1 MCGFVGFIDE
11 NDQTYDHRAAI
22 IAMADAIAHRGPDS
36 EGYFNDGRTA
46 LGFRRL
52 AIIDLAGANQPLYN
66 ENRSLVLVF
75 NGEIYNYRE
84 LRRQLIA
91 AGHAFSTQGDAEV
104 VLHGFEQWGEGVLD
118 RLRGMFAFALYDTAT
133 GELFCA
139 RDTFG
144 IKPLYYAV
152 EGGRILFGSEIK
164 GLLAHPHARR
174 SLNERRL
181 AHWLCMEYLPDEE
194 TLYAVE
200 GGRILFGSEIKGL
213 LAHPHARRSLNERRL
228 AHWLCMEYLPDEE
241 TLFEGVRKLPAGHW
255 LRWRNG
261 RAERGRWFVP
271 RFAPDAGRSLKESAE
286 AIEAA
291 LRESVA
297 AHAIADVDVGCFL
310 SAGVDSSLVAREA
323 ARIMEARAFTIG
335 WGEGRFSELE
345 AAATFARA
353 TGLPNEGRILGA
365 EQFFASVPAV
375 QYAMDEP
382 LPYAMD
388 EPLPNPSAV
397 PLYHLCAMAAES
409 VKVVLSGEGADE
421 LFGGYPYY
429 QECLAFAP
437 YMTVPAPARRA
448 LAAAARRLPEG
459 THGRRFLMRGA
470 HPLPERYIR
479 LEYNFPWAEALDLLA
494 PELGARCAAAP
505 TPWELA
511 APLFAEIEAD
521 EITAMQTYNFPW
533 AEALDLLAPELGAR
547 CAAAPTPWELAAP
560 LFAEIEADEITAM
573 QTADILT
580 WMQQDILLK
589 ADKMSMASSLE
600 LRVPFLDR
608 EVFALASTLPVSQ
621 RVGRR
626 ETKIALRAAAART
639 LPQATAAMPKQ
650 GFVTPLAQ
658 WLRKDPWREQV
669 HEVLNSERARR
680 FFRTDRLNA
689 LLDEHQRGPRS
700 HMKKIWSAY
709 CFLIWHEQYF
719 G

>member
-22 IAMADAIAHRGPDS
+22 VAMADAIAHRGPDS
-36 EGYFNDGRTA
+36 EGYFEDGRAA

-104 VLHGFEQWGEGVLD
+104 VLHGFEQWGEAVLD

-139 RDTFG
+139 RDAFG

-164 GLLAHPHARR
+164 GLLAHP
-174 SLNERRL
+174 N
-181 AHWLCMEYLPDEE
+181 
-194 TLYAVE
+194 
-200 GGRILFGSEIKGL
+200 
-213 LAHPHARRSLNERRL
+213 ARRSLNERRL

-241 TLFEGVRKLPAGHW
+241 TLFEGVRKLSAGHW

-271 RFAPDAGRSLKESAE
+271 RFAPDAGRSLEESAE

-323 ARIMEARAFTIG
+323 ARIMEARTFTIG

-353 TGLPNEGRILGA
+353 TGLPNEGRILDA

-375 QYAMDEP
+375 Q
-382 LPYAMD
+382 YAMD

-437 YMTVPAPARRA
+437 YMMVPAPARRA
-448 LAAAARRLPEG
+448 LAAAARHLPEG

-479 LEYNFPWAEALDLLA
+479 LE
-494 PELGARCAAAP
+494 
-505 TPWELA
+505 
-511 APLFAEIEAD
+511 
-521 EITAMQTYNFPW
+521 YNFPW

-608 EVFALASTLPVSQ
+608 EVFALASTLPASQ

-658 WLRKDPWREQV
+658 WLREEPWHSQV
-669 HEVLNSERARR
+669 REVLNSERARR

-719 G
+719 D

>member
-22 IAMADAIAHRGPDS
+22 VAMADAIAHRGPDS
-36 EGYFNDGRTA
+36 EGYFEDGRAA

-66 ENRSLVLVF
+66 ESRSLVLVF

-104 VLHGFEQWGEGVLD
+104 VLHGFERWGAGVLD

-139 RDTFG
+139 RDAFG
-144 IKPLYYAV
+144 IKPLYYAA
-152 EGGRILFGSEIK
+152 EG
-164 GLLAHPHARR
+164 
-174 SLNERRL
+174 
-181 AHWLCMEYLPDEE
+181 D
-194 TLYAVE
+194 
-200 GGRILFGSEIKGL
+200 RILFGSEIKGL

-271 RFAPDAGRSLKESAE
+271 RFAPDAGRSLEESAE

-323 ARIMEARAFTIG
+323 ARIMEARTFTIG

-375 QYAMDEP
+375 Q
-382 LPYAMD
+382 YAMD

-448 LAAAARRLPEG
+448 LAAAARHLPEG

-511 APLFAEIEAD
+511 APLFAEIK
-521 EITAMQTYNFPW
+521 
-533 AEALDLLAPELGAR
+533 
-547 CAAAPTPWELAAP
+547 
-560 LFAEIEADEITAM
+560 ADEITAM

-608 EVFALASTLPVSQ
+608 EVFALASTLPASQ

-658 WLRKDPWREQV
+658 WLRKDPWREQM
-669 HEVLNSERARR
+669 HEALNSERARR

-709 CFLIWHEQYF
+709 CFLNWHEQYF
-719 G
+719 D

>member
-11 NDQTYDHRAAI
+11 NDQTYDHRAVI
-22 IAMADAIAHRGPDS
+22 VAMADAIAHRGPDS
-36 EGYFNDGRTA
+36 EGYFEDGRAA

-104 VLHGFEQWGEGVLD
+104 VLHGFEQWGEAVLD

-139 RDTFG
+139 RDAFG

-164 GLLAHPHARR
+164 GLLAHP
-174 SLNERRL
+174 N
-181 AHWLCMEYLPDEE
+181 
-194 TLYAVE
+194 
-200 GGRILFGSEIKGL
+200 
-213 LAHPHARRSLNERRL
+213 ARRSLNERRL

-241 TLFEGVRKLPAGHW
+241 TLFEGVRKLSAGHW

-323 ARIMEARAFTIG
+323 ARIMEARTFTIG

-375 QYAMDEP
+375 Q
-382 LPYAMD
+382 YAMD

-511 APLFAEIEAD
+511 APLFAEIE
-521 EITAMQTYNFPW
+521 T
-533 AEALDLLAPELGAR
+533 
-547 CAAAPTPWELAAP
+547 
-560 LFAEIEADEITAM
+560 DEITAM

-608 EVFALASTLPVSQ
+608 EVFDLASTLPASQ

-658 WLRKDPWREQV
+658 WLREEPWHSQV
-669 HEVLNSERARR
+669 REVLNSERARR

-709 CFLIWHEQYF
+709 CFLNWHEQYF

>member
-22 IAMADAIAHRGPDS
+22 VAMADAIAHRGPDS
-36 EGYFNDGRTA
+36 EGYFEDGRAA

-104 VLHGFEQWGEGVLD
+104 VLHGFERWGAGVLD

-139 RDTFG
+139 RDAFG

-152 EGGRILFGSEIK
+152 EG
-164 GLLAHPHARR
+164 
-174 SLNERRL
+174 
-181 AHWLCMEYLPDEE
+181 D
-194 TLYAVE
+194 
-200 GGRILFGSEIKGL
+200 RILFGSEIKGL

-323 ARIMEARAFTIG
+323 ARIMEARTFTIG

-375 QYAMDEP
+375 Q
-382 LPYAMD
+382 YAMD

-437 YMTVPAPARRA
+437 YMTVPVPARRA

-511 APLFAEIEAD
+511 APLFAEIK
-521 EITAMQTYNFPW
+521 
-533 AEALDLLAPELGAR
+533 
-547 CAAAPTPWELAAP
+547 
-560 LFAEIEADEITAM
+560 ADEITAM

-608 EVFALASTLPVSQ
+608 EVFALASTLPASQ

-639 LPQATAAMPKQ
+639 LPQATATMPKQ

-658 WLRKDPWREQV
+658 WLQEEPWHSQV
-669 HEVLNSERARR
+669 REVLNSERARR

-709 CFLIWHEQYF
+709 CFLNWHEQYF
-719 G
+719 D

>member
-22 IAMADAIAHRGPDS
+22 VAMTDAIAHRGPDS
-36 EGYFNDGRTA
+36 EGYFEDGRAA

-104 VLHGFEQWGEGVLD
+104 VLHGFERWGAGVLD

-139 RDTFG
+139 RDAFG

-152 EGGRILFGSEIK
+152 EG
-164 GLLAHPHARR
+164 
-174 SLNERRL
+174 
-181 AHWLCMEYLPDEE
+181 D
-194 TLYAVE
+194 
-200 GGRILFGSEIKGL
+200 RILFGSEIKGL

-271 RFAPDAGRSLKESAE
+271 RFAPDAGRSLEESAE

-375 QYAMDEP
+375 QYAME
-382 LPYAMD
+382 
-388 EPLPNPSAV
+388 
-397 PLYHLCAMAAES
+397 AES

-479 LEYNFPWAEALDLLA
+479 LE
-494 PELGARCAAAP
+494 
-505 TPWELA
+505 
-511 APLFAEIEAD
+511 
-521 EITAMQTYNFPW
+521 YNFPW

>member
-22 IAMADAIAHRGPDS
+22 VAMADAIAHRGPDS
-36 EGYFNDGRTA
+36 EGYFEDGRAA

-104 VLHGFEQWGEGVLD
+104 VLHGFERWGAGVLD

-139 RDTFG
+139 RDAFG
-144 IKPLYYAV
+144 IKPLYYAA
-152 EGGRILFGSEIK
+152 EGDRILFGSEIK
-164 GLLAHPHARR
+164 GLLAHP
-174 SLNERRL
+174 
-181 AHWLCMEYLPDEE
+181 Y
-194 TLYAVE
+194 
-200 GGRILFGSEIKGL
+200 
-213 LAHPHARRSLNERRL
+213 ARRSLNERRL

-271 RFAPDAGRSLKESAE
+271 RFAPDAGRSLEESAE

-323 ARIMEARAFTIG
+323 ARIMEARTFTIG

-353 TGLPNEGRILGA
+353 TGLPNEGRILDA

-375 QYAMDEP
+375 Q
-382 LPYAMD
+382 YAMD

-437 YMTVPAPARRA
+437 YMMAPAPARRA
-448 LAAAARRLPEG
+448 LAAAARHLPEG

-479 LEYNFPWAEALDLLA
+479 LE
-494 PELGARCAAAP
+494 
-505 TPWELA
+505 
-511 APLFAEIEAD
+511 
-521 EITAMQTYNFPW
+521 YNFPW

-608 EVFALASTLPVSQ
+608 EVFALASTLPASQ

-658 WLRKDPWREQV
+658 WLQEEPWHSQV
-669 HEVLNSERARR
+669 REVLNSERARR

-709 CFLIWHEQYF
+709 CFLNWHEQYF
-719 G
+719 D

>member
-194 TLYAVE
+194 TL
-200 GGRILFGSEIKGL
+200 
-213 LAHPHARRSLNERRL
+213 
-228 AHWLCMEYLPDEE
+228 
-241 TLFEGVRKLPAGHW
+241 FEGVRKLPAGHW

-271 RFAPDAGRSLKESAE
+271 RFAPDAGRSLEESAE

-375 QYAMDEP
+375 Q
-382 LPYAMD
+382 YAMD

-494 PELGARCAAAP
+494 PELS
-505 TPWELA
+505 
-511 APLFAEIEAD
+511 
-521 EITAMQTYNFPW
+521 
-533 AEALDLLAPELGAR
+533 AR

>member
-22 IAMADAIAHRGPDS
+22 AAMADAIAHRGPDS
-36 EGYFNDGRTA
+36 EGYFEDGRAA

-66 ENRSLVLVF
+66 ENRSLALVF

-104 VLHGFEQWGEGVLD
+104 VLHGFERWGAGVLD

-139 RDTFG
+139 RDAFG
-144 IKPLYYAV
+144 IKPLYYAA
-152 EGGRILFGSEIK
+152 EG
-164 GLLAHPHARR
+164 
-174 SLNERRL
+174 
-181 AHWLCMEYLPDEE
+181 D
-194 TLYAVE
+194 
-200 GGRILFGSEIKGL
+200 RILFGSEIKGL

-261 RAERGRWFVP
+261 RAERDRWFVP

-323 ARIMEARAFTIG
+323 ARIMEARTFTIG

-353 TGLPNEGRILGA
+353 TGLPNEGRILDA

-375 QYAMDEP
+375 Q
-382 LPYAMD
+382 YAMD

-397 PLYHLCAMAAES
+397 PLYHLCAMAAGS

-437 YMTVPAPARRA
+437 YMMVPAPARRA
-448 LAAAARRLPEG
+448 LAAAARHLPEG

-479 LEYNFPWAEALDLLA
+479 LE
-494 PELGARCAAAP
+494 
-505 TPWELA
+505 
-511 APLFAEIEAD
+511 
-521 EITAMQTYNFPW
+521 YNFPW

-608 EVFALASTLPVSQ
+608 EVFALASTLPAAQ

-658 WLRKDPWREQV
+658 WLQEEPWHSQV
-669 HEVLNSERARR
+669 REVLNSERARR

-709 CFLIWHEQYF
+709 CFLNWHEQYF
-719 G
+719 D

>member
-22 IAMADAIAHRGPDS
+22 VAMADAIAHRGPDS
-36 EGYFNDGRTA
+36 EGYFEDGRAA

-104 VLHGFEQWGEGVLD
+104 VLHGFEQWGEAVLD

-139 RDTFG
+139 RDAFG

-152 EGGRILFGSEIK
+152 EG
-164 GLLAHPHARR
+164 
-174 SLNERRL
+174 
-181 AHWLCMEYLPDEE
+181 D
-194 TLYAVE
+194 
-200 GGRILFGSEIKGL
+200 RILFGSEIKGL

-310 SAGVDSSLVAREA
+310 SAGVDSSLVAQEA
-323 ARIMEARAFTIG
+323 ARIMEARTFTIG

-365 EQFFASVPAV
+365 EQFFALVPAV
-375 QYAMDEP
+375 Q
-382 LPYAMD
+382 YAMD

-448 LAAAARRLPEG
+448 LAAAARHLPEG

-479 LEYNFPWAEALDLLA
+479 LE
-494 PELGARCAAAP
+494 
-505 TPWELA
+505 
-511 APLFAEIEAD
+511 
-521 EITAMQTYNFPW
+521 YNFPW

-608 EVFALASTLPVSQ
+608 EVFALASTLPASQ

-658 WLRKDPWREQV
+658 WLQEEPWHSQV
-669 HEVLNSERARR
+669 REVLNGERARR

>member
-22 IAMADAIAHRGPDS
+22 VTMADAIAHRGPDS
-36 EGYFNDGRTA
+36 EGYFEDGRAA

-75 NGEIYNYRE
+75 NGEIYNYWE

-104 VLHGFEQWGEGVLD
+104 VLHGFEQWGEAVLD

-139 RDTFG
+139 RDAFG

-164 GLLAHPHARR
+164 GLLAHP
-174 SLNERRL
+174 N
-181 AHWLCMEYLPDEE
+181 
-194 TLYAVE
+194 
-200 GGRILFGSEIKGL
+200 
-213 LAHPHARRSLNERRL
+213 ARRSLNERRL

-241 TLFEGVRKLPAGHW
+241 TLFEGVRKLSAGHW

-323 ARIMEARAFTIG
+323 ARIMEARTFTIG

-353 TGLPNEGRILGA
+353 TGLPNEGRILDA

-375 QYAMDEP
+375 Q
-382 LPYAMD
+382 YAMD

-437 YMTVPAPARRA
+437 YMMVPAPARRA
-448 LAAAARRLPEG
+448 LAAAARHLPEG

-521 EITAMQTYNFPW
+521 ET
-533 AEALDLLAPELGAR
+533 
-547 CAAAPTPWELAAP
+547 
-560 LFAEIEADEITAM
+560 TAM

-608 EVFALASTLPVSQ
+608 EVFALASTLPASQ

-658 WLRKDPWREQV
+658 WLQEEPWHSQV
-669 HEVLNSERARR
+669 REVLNSERARR

-709 CFLIWHEQYF
+709 CFLNWHEQYF

>member
-22 IAMADAIAHRGPDS
+22 VAMADAIAHRGPDS
-36 EGYFNDGRTA
+36 EGYFEDGRAA

-52 AIIDLAGANQPLYN
+52 AIIDLAGANQPLCN

-104 VLHGFEQWGEGVLD
+104 VLHGFERWGAGVLD

-139 RDTFG
+139 RDAFG
-144 IKPLYYAV
+144 IKPLYYAA
-152 EGGRILFGSEIK
+152 EG
-164 GLLAHPHARR
+164 
-174 SLNERRL
+174 
-181 AHWLCMEYLPDEE
+181 D
-194 TLYAVE
+194 
-200 GGRILFGSEIKGL
+200 RILFGSEIKGL

-310 SAGVDSSLVAREA
+310 SAGVDSSLVAQEA
-323 ARIMEARAFTIG
+323 ARIMEARTFTIG

-365 EQFFASVPAV
+365 EQFFSSVAAV
-375 QYAMDEP
+375 Q
-382 LPYAMD
+382 YAMD

-521 EITAMQTYNFPW
+521 EITAMQT
-533 AEALDLLAPELGAR
+533 
-547 CAAAPTPWELAAP
+547 
-560 LFAEIEADEITAM
+560 
-573 QTADILT
+573 ADILT

-608 EVFALASTLPVSQ
+608 EVFALASTLPIAQ
-621 RVGRR
+621 RVGRH

-650 GFVTPLAQ
+650 GFITPLAR
-658 WLRKDPWREQV
+658 WLREEPWRSQV
-669 HEVLNSERARR
+669 REILNGERARR

-689 LLDEHQRGPRS
+689 LLDEHQHGTRS

-709 CFLIWHEQYF
+709 CFLNWHEQYF
-719 G
+719 D

>member
-22 IAMADAIAHRGPDS
+22 VAMADAIAHRGPDS
-36 EGYFNDGRTA
+36 EGYFEDGRAA

-104 VLHGFEQWGEGVLD
+104 VLHGFERWGAGVLD

-139 RDTFG
+139 RDAFG
-144 IKPLYYAV
+144 IKPLYYAA
-152 EGGRILFGSEIK
+152 EG
-164 GLLAHPHARR
+164 
-174 SLNERRL
+174 
-181 AHWLCMEYLPDEE
+181 D
-194 TLYAVE
+194 
-200 GGRILFGSEIKGL
+200 RILFGSEIKGL

-323 ARIMEARAFTIG
+323 ARIMEARTFTIG

-353 TGLPNEGRILGA
+353 TGLPNEGRILDA

-375 QYAMDEP
+375 Q
-382 LPYAMD
+382 YAMD

-437 YMTVPAPARRA
+437 YMMVPAPARRA
-448 LAAAARRLPEG
+448 LAAAARHLPEG

-479 LEYNFPWAEALDLLA
+479 LE
-494 PELGARCAAAP
+494 
-505 TPWELA
+505 
-511 APLFAEIEAD
+511 
-521 EITAMQTYNFPW
+521 YNFPW

-608 EVFALASTLPVSQ
+608 EVFALASTLPASQ

-658 WLRKDPWREQV
+658 WLQEEPWHSQV
-669 HEVLNSERARR
+669 REVLNSERARR

-689 LLDEHQRGPRS
+689 LLNEHQRGPRS

>member
-139 RDTFG
+139 RDAFG
-144 IKPLYYAV
+144 IKPLYYAA
-152 EGGRILFGSEIK
+152 EG
-164 GLLAHPHARR
+164 
-174 SLNERRL
+174 
-181 AHWLCMEYLPDEE
+181 D
-194 TLYAVE
+194 
-200 GGRILFGSEIKGL
+200 RILFGSEIKGL

-271 RFAPDAGRSLKESAE
+271 RFAPDAGRSLEESAE

-375 QYAMDEP
+375 Q
-382 LPYAMD
+382 YAMD

-494 PELGARCAAAP
+494 PELGARCA
-505 TPWELA
+505 
-511 APLFAEIEAD
+511 
-521 EITAMQTYNFPW
+521 
-533 AEALDLLAPELGAR
+533 
-547 CAAAPTPWELAAP
+547 
-560 LFAEIEADEITAM
+560 AEIEADEITAM

>member
-22 IAMADAIAHRGPDS
+22 AAMADAIAHRGPDS
-36 EGYFNDGRTA
+36 EGYFEDGRAA

-52 AIIDLAGANQPLYN
+52 AIIDLAGANQPLCN

-104 VLHGFEQWGEGVLD
+104 VLHGFEQWGAGVLD

-139 RDTFG
+139 RDAFG
-144 IKPLYYAV
+144 IKPLYYAA
-152 EGGRILFGSEIK
+152 EG
-164 GLLAHPHARR
+164 
-174 SLNERRL
+174 
-181 AHWLCMEYLPDEE
+181 D
-194 TLYAVE
+194 
-200 GGRILFGSEIKGL
+200 RILFGSEIKGL

-241 TLFEGVRKLPAGHW
+241 TLFEGIRKLPAGHW

-291 LRESVA
+291 LRESVT

-310 SAGVDSSLVAREA
+310 SAGVDSSLVARET
-323 ARIMEARAFTIG
+323 ARIMEARTFTIG

-375 QYAMDEP
+375 Q
-382 LPYAMD
+382 YAMD

-437 YMTVPAPARRA
+437 YMMVPAPARRA

-479 LEYNFPWAEALDLLA
+479 LE
-494 PELGARCAAAP
+494 
-505 TPWELA
+505 
-511 APLFAEIEAD
+511 
-521 EITAMQTYNFPW
+521 YNFPW

-608 EVFALASTLPVSQ
+608 EVFALASTLPASQ

-658 WLRKDPWREQV
+658 WLQEEPWHSQV
-669 HEVLNSERARR
+669 REVLNSERARR

-709 CFLIWHEQYF
+709 CFLNWHEQYF
-719 G
+719 D

>member
-194 TLYAVE
+194 TL
-200 GGRILFGSEIKGL
+200 
-213 LAHPHARRSLNERRL
+213 
-228 AHWLCMEYLPDEE
+228 
-241 TLFEGVRKLPAGHW
+241 FEGVRKLPAGHW

-271 RFAPDAGRSLKESAE
+271 RFAPDAGRSLEESAE

-375 QYAMDEP
+375 Q
-382 LPYAMD
+382 YAMD

-521 EITAMQTYNFPW
+521 EITAMQT
-533 AEALDLLAPELGAR
+533 
-547 CAAAPTPWELAAP
+547 
-560 LFAEIEADEITAM
+560 
-573 QTADILT
+573 ADILT

-608 EVFALASTLPVSQ
+608 EAFALASTLPVSQ

>member
-22 IAMADAIAHRGPDS
+22 VAMADAIAHRGPDS
-36 EGYFNDGRTA
+36 EGYFEDGRAA

-104 VLHGFEQWGEGVLD
+104 VLHGFERWGAGVLD

-139 RDTFG
+139 RDAFG

-152 EGGRILFGSEIK
+152 EGDRILFGSEIK

-174 SLNERRL
+174 N
-181 AHWLCMEYLPDEE
+181 
-194 TLYAVE
+194 
-200 GGRILFGSEIKGL
+200 
-213 LAHPHARRSLNERRL
+213 LNERRL

-323 ARIMEARAFTIG
+323 ARIMEARTFTIG

-353 TGLPNEGRILGA
+353 TGLPNEGRILDA

-375 QYAMDEP
+375 Q
-382 LPYAMD
+382 YAMD

-521 EITAMQTYNFPW
+521 EITAMQT
-533 AEALDLLAPELGAR
+533 
-547 CAAAPTPWELAAP
+547 
-560 LFAEIEADEITAM
+560 
-573 QTADILT
+573 ADILT

-589 ADKMSMASSLE
+589 ADKMSMAASLE

-658 WLRKDPWREQV
+658 WLQEEPWHSQV
-669 HEVLNSERARR
+669 REVLNSERARR

-709 CFLIWHEQYF
+709 CFLNWHEQYF

>member
-22 IAMADAIAHRGPDS
+22 VAMADAIAHRGPDS
-36 EGYFNDGRTA
+36 EGYFEDGRAA

-84 LRRQLIA
+84 LRRQLAA
-91 AGHAFSTQGDAEV
+91 AGHVFSTQGDAEV
-104 VLHGFEQWGEGVLD
+104 VLHGFEQWGEAVLD

-139 RDTFG
+139 RDAFG

-164 GLLAHPHARR
+164 GLLAHP
-174 SLNERRL
+174 N
-181 AHWLCMEYLPDEE
+181 
-194 TLYAVE
+194 
-200 GGRILFGSEIKGL
+200 
-213 LAHPHARRSLNERRL
+213 ARRSLNERRL

-271 RFAPDAGRSLKESAE
+271 RFAPDAGRSLEESAV

-310 SAGVDSSLVAREA
+310 SAGVDSSLVAQEA
-323 ARIMEARAFTIG
+323 ARIMEARTFTIG

-345 AAATFARA
+345 AAATFVRA
-353 TGLPNEGRILGA
+353 TGLPNEGRILDA

-375 QYAMDEP
+375 Q
-382 LPYAMD
+382 YAMD

-437 YMTVPAPARRA
+437 YMMVPAPARRA
-448 LAAAARRLPEG
+448 LAAAARHLPEG

-521 EITAMQTYNFPW
+521 EITT
-533 AEALDLLAPELGAR
+533 
-547 CAAAPTPWELAAP
+547 
-560 LFAEIEADEITAM
+560 M

-621 RVGRR
+621 RVSRR

-658 WLRKDPWREQV
+658 WLQEEPWHSQV
-669 HEVLNSERARR
+669 REVLNSERARR

-709 CFLIWHEQYF
+709 CFLNWHEQYF
-719 G
+719 D

>member
-22 IAMADAIAHRGPDS
+22 VAMADAIAHRGPDS
-36 EGYFNDGRTA
+36 EGYFEDGRAA

-52 AIIDLAGANQPLYN
+52 AIIDIAGANQPLYN

-104 VLHGFEQWGEGVLD
+104 VLHGFEQWGEAVLD

-139 RDTFG
+139 RDAFG

-164 GLLAHPHARR
+164 GLLAHP
-174 SLNERRL
+174 N
-181 AHWLCMEYLPDEE
+181 
-194 TLYAVE
+194 
-200 GGRILFGSEIKGL
+200 
-213 LAHPHARRSLNERRL
+213 ARRSLNERRL

-271 RFAPDAGRSLKESAE
+271 RFAPDAGRSLVESAE

-323 ARIMEARAFTIG
+323 ARIMEARTFTIG

-375 QYAMDEP
+375 Q
-382 LPYAMD
+382 YAMD

-437 YMTVPAPARRA
+437 YMMVPAPARRA
-448 LAAAARRLPEG
+448 LAAAARHLPEG

-479 LEYNFPWAEALDLLA
+479 LE
-494 PELGARCAAAP
+494 
-505 TPWELA
+505 
-511 APLFAEIEAD
+511 
-521 EITAMQTYNFPW
+521 YNFPW

-608 EVFALASTLPVSQ
+608 EVFALASTLPASQ

-626 ETKIALRAAAART
+626 ETKIALRTAAART

-658 WLRKDPWREQV
+658 WLQEEPWHSQV
-669 HEVLNSERARR
+669 REVLNSERARR

-709 CFLIWHEQYF
+709 CFLNWHEQYF

>member
-22 IAMADAIAHRGPDS
+22 VAMADAIAHRGPDS
-36 EGYFNDGRTA
+36 EGYFEDGRAA

-104 VLHGFEQWGEGVLD
+104 VLHGFERWGAGVLD

-139 RDTFG
+139 RDAFG

-164 GLLAHPHARR
+164 GLLAHP
-174 SLNERRL
+174 N
-181 AHWLCMEYLPDEE
+181 
-194 TLYAVE
+194 
-200 GGRILFGSEIKGL
+200 
-213 LAHPHARRSLNERRL
+213 ARRSLNERRL

-241 TLFEGVRKLPAGHW
+241 TLFEGVRKLSAGHW

-261 RAERGRWFVP
+261 HATCGRWFAP
-271 RFAPDAGRSLKESAE
+271 RFVPDAGRSLEETTE

-310 SAGVDSSLVAREA
+310 SAGVDSSLVAQEA
-323 ARIMEARAFTIG
+323 ARIMEARTFTIG

-375 QYAMDEP
+375 Q
-382 LPYAMD
+382 YAMD

-437 YMTVPAPARRA
+437 YMMVPAPARRA
-448 LAAAARRLPEG
+448 LAAAARHLPEG

-511 APLFAEIEAD
+511 APLFAEIK
-521 EITAMQTYNFPW
+521 
-533 AEALDLLAPELGAR
+533 
-547 CAAAPTPWELAAP
+547 
-560 LFAEIEADEITAM
+560 ADEITAM

-608 EVFALASTLPVSQ
+608 EVFALASTLPASQ

-639 LPQATAAMPKQ
+639 LPQATATMPKQ

-658 WLRKDPWREQV
+658 WLQEEPWHSQV
-669 HEVLNSERARR
+669 REVLNSERARR

>member
-36 EGYFNDGRTA
+36 EGYLNDGRTA

-194 TLYAVE
+194 TL
-200 GGRILFGSEIKGL
+200 
-213 LAHPHARRSLNERRL
+213 
-228 AHWLCMEYLPDEE
+228 
-241 TLFEGVRKLPAGHW
+241 FEGVRKLPAGHW

-271 RFAPDAGRSLKESAE
+271 RFAPDAGRSLEESAE

-382 LPYAMD
+382 LP
-388 EPLPNPSAV
+388 NPSAV

-479 LEYNFPWAEALDLLA
+479 LE
-494 PELGARCAAAP
+494 
-505 TPWELA
+505 
-511 APLFAEIEAD
+511 
-521 EITAMQTYNFPW
+521 YNFPW

>member
-11 NDQTYDHRAAI
+11 NDQTYDHRAVI
-22 IAMADAIAHRGPDS
+22 VAMADAIAHRGPDS
-36 EGYFNDGRTA
+36 EGHFEDGRAA

-52 AIIDLAGANQPLYN
+52 AIIDLVGANQPLYN

-104 VLHGFEQWGEGVLD
+104 VLHGFEQWGEAVLD

-139 RDTFG
+139 RDAFG

-164 GLLAHPHARR
+164 GLLAHP
-174 SLNERRL
+174 N
-181 AHWLCMEYLPDEE
+181 
-194 TLYAVE
+194 
-200 GGRILFGSEIKGL
+200 
-213 LAHPHARRSLNERRL
+213 ARRSLNERRL

-271 RFAPDAGRSLKESAE
+271 RFAPDAGRSLEESAE

-323 ARIMEARAFTIG
+323 ARIMEARTFTIG

-353 TGLPNEGRILGA
+353 TGLPNEGRILDA

-375 QYAMDEP
+375 Q
-382 LPYAMD
+382 YAMD

-437 YMTVPAPARRA
+437 YMMVPAPARRA
-448 LAAAARRLPEG
+448 LAAAARHLPEG

-479 LEYNFPWAEALDLLA
+479 LE
-494 PELGARCAAAP
+494 
-505 TPWELA
+505 
-511 APLFAEIEAD
+511 
-521 EITAMQTYNFPW
+521 YNFPW

-608 EVFALASTLPVSQ
+608 EVFALASTLPASQ

-658 WLRKDPWREQV
+658 WLREEPWHSQV
-669 HEVLNSERARR
+669 REVLNSERARR

-709 CFLIWHEQYF
+709 CFLNWHEQYF
-719 G
+719 D

>member
-22 IAMADAIAHRGPDS
+22 VAMADAIAHRGPDS
-36 EGYFNDGRTA
+36 EGYFEDGRA
-46 LGFRRL
+46 SLGFRRL

-104 VLHGFEQWGEGVLD
+104 VLHGFEQWGEAVLD

-139 RDTFG
+139 RDAFG
-144 IKPLYYAV
+144 IKPFYYAV

-164 GLLAHPHARR
+164 GLLAHP
-174 SLNERRL
+174 N
-181 AHWLCMEYLPDEE
+181 
-194 TLYAVE
+194 
-200 GGRILFGSEIKGL
+200 
-213 LAHPHARRSLNERRL
+213 ARRSLNERRL

-241 TLFEGVRKLPAGHW
+241 TLFEGVRKLSAGHW

-271 RFAPDAGRSLKESAE
+271 RFAPDAERSLKESAE

-323 ARIMEARAFTIG
+323 ARIMEARTFTIG

-353 TGLPNEGRILGA
+353 TGLPNEGRILDA

-375 QYAMDEP
+375 Q
-382 LPYAMD
+382 YAMD

-437 YMTVPAPARRA
+437 YMMVPAPARRA
-448 LAAAARRLPEG
+448 LAAAARHLPEG

-494 PELGARCAAAP
+494 PEVGARCAAAP
-505 TPWELA
+505 APWELT
-511 APLFAEIEAD
+511 APLFAEIE
-521 EITAMQTYNFPW
+521 T
-533 AEALDLLAPELGAR
+533 
-547 CAAAPTPWELAAP
+547 
-560 LFAEIEADEITAM
+560 DEITAM

-608 EVFALASTLPVSQ
+608 EVFALASTLPASQ

-626 ETKIALRAAAART
+626 ETKIAPRAAAART

-658 WLRKDPWREQV
+658 WLQEEPWHSQV
-669 HEVLNSERARR
+669 REVLNSERARR

-719 G
+719 D

>member
-22 IAMADAIAHRGPDS
+22 VAMTDAIAHRGPDS
-36 EGYFNDGRTA
+36 EGYFETAAPQPGFGAWPSSISLGRTSPFTA
-46 LGFRRL
+46 
-52 AIIDLAGANQPLYN
+52 
-66 ENRSLVLVF
+66 NRSLVLVF

-84 LRRQLIA
+84 LRRRLIA
-91 AGHAFSTQGDAEV
+91 AARLLYPAMRKWCSTGSSGGAQGCSTACAAS
-104 VLHGFEQWGEGVLD
+104 
-118 RLRGMFAFALYDTAT
+118 FAFALYDTAT

-139 RDTFG
+139 RDAFG

-174 SLNERRL
+174 SLNER
-181 AHWLCMEYLPDEE
+181 W
-194 TLYAVE
+194 
-200 GGRILFGSEIKGL
+200 
-213 LAHPHARRSLNERRL
+213 L

-261 RAERGRWFVP
+261 RAECGRWFVP
-271 RFAPDAGRSLKESAE
+271 RFAPDAGRSLEESAE

-310 SAGVDSSLVAREA
+310 SAGMDSSLVAREA
-323 ARIMEARAFTIG
+323 ARIMEARTFTIG

-353 TGLPNEGRILGA
+353 TGLPNEGRILDA

-375 QYAMDEP
+375 Q
-382 LPYAMD
+382 YAMD

-437 YMTVPAPARRA
+437 YMMVPAPARRA
-448 LAAAARRLPEG
+448 LAAAARHLPEG

-521 EITAMQTYNFPW
+521 EITAMQT
-533 AEALDLLAPELGAR
+533 
-547 CAAAPTPWELAAP
+547 
-560 LFAEIEADEITAM
+560 
-573 QTADILT
+573 ADILT

-589 ADKMSMASSLE
+589 ADKMSMTSSLE

-608 EVFALASTLPVSQ
+608 EVFALASTLPASQ

-658 WLRKDPWREQV
+658 WLQEEPWHSQV
-669 HEVLNSERARR
+669 REVLNGERARR
-680 FFRTDRLNA
+680 FPHRPFERPARRAPVRPSL
-689 LLDEHQRGPRS
+689 P
-700 HMKKIWSAY
+700 
-709 CFLIWHEQYF
+709 
-719 G
+719 

>member
-1 MCGFVGFIDE
+1 MCGFVGLLDD

-22 IAMADAIAHRGPDS
+22 VAMADAIAHRGPDS
-36 EGYFNDGRTA
+36 EGYFEDGRAA

-75 NGEIYNYRE
+75 NGEIYNYWE

-104 VLHGFEQWGEGVLD
+104 VLHGFERWGAGVLD

-139 RDTFG
+139 RDAFG
-144 IKPLYYAV
+144 IKPLYYAA
-152 EGGRILFGSEIK
+152 EG
-164 GLLAHPHARR
+164 
-174 SLNERRL
+174 
-181 AHWLCMEYLPDEE
+181 D
-194 TLYAVE
+194 
-200 GGRILFGSEIKGL
+200 RILFGSEIKGL

-255 LRWRNG
+255 LRWRDG
-261 RAERGRWFVP
+261 HATCGRWFAP
-271 RFAPDAGRSLKESAE
+271 RFAPDAGRSLEESAE

-323 ARIMEARAFTIG
+323 ARIMEARTFTIG

-353 TGLPNEGRILGA
+353 TGLPNEGRILDA

-375 QYAMDEP
+375 Q
-382 LPYAMD
+382 YAMD

-437 YMTVPAPARRA
+437 YMMVPAPARRA
-448 LAAAARRLPEG
+448 LAAAARHLPEG

-521 EITAMQTYNFPW
+521 ET
-533 AEALDLLAPELGAR
+533 
-547 CAAAPTPWELAAP
+547 
-560 LFAEIEADEITAM
+560 TAM

-608 EVFALASTLPVSQ
+608 EVFALASTLPASQ

-658 WLRKDPWREQV
+658 WLREEPWHSQV
-669 HEVLNSERARR
+669 REVLNSERARR

-719 G
+719 D

>member
-11 NDQTYDHRAAI
+11 NDQTYGHRAVI
-22 IAMADAIAHRGPDS
+22 VAMADAIAHRGPDS
-36 EGYFNDGRTA
+36 EGYFEDGRAA

-52 AIIDLAGANQPLYN
+52 AIIDLAGANQPLCN

-104 VLHGFEQWGEGVLD
+104 VLHGFEQWGEAVLD

-139 RDTFG
+139 RDAFG
-144 IKPLYYAV
+144 IKPLYYAA
-152 EGGRILFGSEIK
+152 EG
-164 GLLAHPHARR
+164 
-174 SLNERRL
+174 
-181 AHWLCMEYLPDEE
+181 D
-194 TLYAVE
+194 
-200 GGRILFGSEIKGL
+200 RILFGSEIKGL

-241 TLFEGVRKLPAGHW
+241 TLFEGVRKLSAGHW

-261 RAERGRWFVP
+261 RAERGHWFVP

-310 SAGVDSSLVAREA
+310 SAGVDSSLVAQEA
-323 ARIMEARAFTIG
+323 ARIMEARTFTIG

-375 QYAMDEP
+375 Q
-382 LPYAMD
+382 YAMD

-437 YMTVPAPARRA
+437 YMMVPAPARRA
-448 LAAAARRLPEG
+448 LAAAARHLPEG

-521 EITAMQTYNFPW
+521 EITAMQT
-533 AEALDLLAPELGAR
+533 
-547 CAAAPTPWELAAP
+547 
-560 LFAEIEADEITAM
+560 
-573 QTADILT
+573 ADILT

-589 ADKMSMASSLE
+589 ADKMSMAASLE

-658 WLRKDPWREQV
+658 WLQEEPWHSQV
-669 HEVLNSERARR
+669 REVLNSERARR

-709 CFLIWHEQYF
+709 CFLNWHEQYF
-719 G
+719 D

>member
-22 IAMADAIAHRGPDS
+22 VAMTDAIAHRGPDS
-36 EGYFNDGRTA
+36 EGYFEDGRAA

-104 VLHGFEQWGEGVLD
+104 VLHGFERWGAGVLD

-139 RDTFG
+139 RDAFG

-174 SLNERRL
+174 SLNER
-181 AHWLCMEYLPDEE
+181 W
-194 TLYAVE
+194 
-200 GGRILFGSEIKGL
+200 
-213 LAHPHARRSLNERRL
+213 L

-261 RAERGRWFVP
+261 RAECGRWFVP
-271 RFAPDAGRSLKESAE
+271 RFAPDAGRSLEESAE

-310 SAGVDSSLVAREA
+310 SAGMDSSLVAREA
-323 ARIMEARAFTIG
+323 ARIMEARTFTIG

-353 TGLPNEGRILGA
+353 TGLPNEGRILDA

-375 QYAMDEP
+375 Q
-382 LPYAMD
+382 YAMD

-437 YMTVPAPARRA
+437 YMMVPAPARRA
-448 LAAAARRLPEG
+448 LAAAARHLPEG

-521 EITAMQTYNFPW
+521 EITAMQT
-533 AEALDLLAPELGAR
+533 
-547 CAAAPTPWELAAP
+547 
-560 LFAEIEADEITAM
+560 
-573 QTADILT
+573 ADILT

-589 ADKMSMASSLE
+589 ADKMSMTSSLE

-608 EVFALASTLPVSQ
+608 EVFALASTLPASQ

-658 WLRKDPWREQV
+658 WLQEEPWHSQV
-669 HEVLNSERARR
+669 REVLNGERARR

>member
-22 IAMADAIAHRGPDS
+22 IAMADAITHRGPDS

-194 TLYAVE
+194 TL
-200 GGRILFGSEIKGL
+200 
-213 LAHPHARRSLNERRL
+213 
-228 AHWLCMEYLPDEE
+228 
-241 TLFEGVRKLPAGHW
+241 FEGVRKLSAGHW

-271 RFAPDAGRSLKESAE
+271 RFAPDAGRSLEESAE

-323 ARIMEARAFTIG
+323 ARIMEARTFTIG

-353 TGLPNEGRILGA
+353 TGLPNEGRILDA

-375 QYAMDEP
+375 Q
-382 LPYAMD
+382 YAMD

-437 YMTVPAPARRA
+437 YMMVPAPARRA
-448 LAAAARRLPEG
+448 LAAAARHLPEG
-459 THGRRFLMRGA
+459 IHGRRFLMRGA

-479 LEYNFPWAEALDLLA
+479 LE
-494 PELGARCAAAP
+494 
-505 TPWELA
+505 
-511 APLFAEIEAD
+511 
-521 EITAMQTYNFPW
+521 YNFPW

-608 EVFALASTLPVSQ
+608 EVFALASTLPASQ

-658 WLRKDPWREQV
+658 WLQEEPWHSQV
-669 HEVLNSERARR
+669 REVLNGERARR

>member
-194 TLYAVE
+194 TL
-200 GGRILFGSEIKGL
+200 
-213 LAHPHARRSLNERRL
+213 
-228 AHWLCMEYLPDEE
+228 
-241 TLFEGVRKLPAGHW
+241 FEGVRKLPAGHW

-271 RFAPDAGRSLKESAE
+271 RFAPDAGRSLEESAE

-375 QYAMDEP
+375 Q
-382 LPYAMD
+382 YAMD

-521 EITAMQTYNFPW
+521 EITAMQT
-533 AEALDLLAPELGAR
+533 
-547 CAAAPTPWELAAP
+547 
-560 LFAEIEADEITAM
+560 
-573 QTADILT
+573 ADILT

-608 EVFALASTLPVSQ
+608 EMFALASTLPVSQ

>member
-11 NDQTYDHRAAI
+11 NDRTYDHRAAI
-22 IAMADAIAHRGPDS
+22 VAMADAIAHRGPDS
-36 EGYFNDGRTA
+36 EGYFNDGRAA

-104 VLHGFEQWGEGVLD
+104 VLHGFERWGAGVLD

-139 RDTFG
+139 RDAFG
-144 IKPLYYAV
+144 IKPLYYAA
-152 EGGRILFGSEIK
+152 EG
-164 GLLAHPHARR
+164 
-174 SLNERRL
+174 
-181 AHWLCMEYLPDEE
+181 D
-194 TLYAVE
+194 
-200 GGRILFGSEIKGL
+200 RILFGSEIKGL

-271 RFAPDAGRSLKESAE
+271 RFAPDAGRSLEESAE

-323 ARIMEARAFTIG
+323 ARIMEARTFTIG

-375 QYAMDEP
+375 Q
-382 LPYAMD
+382 YAMD

-437 YMTVPAPARRA
+437 YMMVPAPARRA
-448 LAAAARRLPEG
+448 LAAAARHLPEG

-521 EITAMQTYNFPW
+521 EITAMQT
-533 AEALDLLAPELGAR
+533 
-547 CAAAPTPWELAAP
+547 
-560 LFAEIEADEITAM
+560 
-573 QTADILT
+573 ADILT

-589 ADKMSMASSLE
+589 ADKMSMAASLE

-639 LPQATAAMPKQ
+639 LPQATATMPKQ

-658 WLRKDPWREQV
+658 WLREEPWHSQV
-669 HEVLNSERARR
+669 REVLNSERARR

>member
-22 IAMADAIAHRGPDS
+22 VAMADAIAHRGPDS
-36 EGYFNDGRTA
+36 EGYFEDGRAA

-66 ENRSLVLVF
+66 ENRSLALVF

-104 VLHGFEQWGEGVLD
+104 VLHGFERWGAGVLD

-139 RDTFG
+139 RDAFG
-144 IKPLYYAV
+144 IKPLYYAA
-152 EGGRILFGSEIK
+152 EG
-164 GLLAHPHARR
+164 
-174 SLNERRL
+174 
-181 AHWLCMEYLPDEE
+181 D
-194 TLYAVE
+194 
-200 GGRILFGSEIKGL
+200 RILFGSEIKGL

-271 RFAPDAGRSLKESAE
+271 RFAPDAGRSLEESAE

-323 ARIMEARAFTIG
+323 ARIMEARTFTIG

-353 TGLPNEGRILGA
+353 TGLPNEGRILDA

-375 QYAMDEP
+375 Q
-382 LPYAMD
+382 YAMD

-437 YMTVPAPARRA
+437 YMMVPAPARRA
-448 LAAAARRLPEG
+448 LAAAARHLPEG

-479 LEYNFPWAEALDLLA
+479 LE
-494 PELGARCAAAP
+494 
-505 TPWELA
+505 
-511 APLFAEIEAD
+511 
-521 EITAMQTYNFPW
+521 YNFPW

-608 EVFALASTLPVSQ
+608 EVFALASTLPASQ

-639 LPQATAAMPKQ
+639 LPQATATMPKQ

-658 WLRKDPWREQV
+658 WLQEEPWHNQV
-669 HEVLNSERARR
+669 REVLNSERARR

-689 LLDEHQRGPRS
+689 LIDEHQRGPRS

>member
-22 IAMADAIAHRGPDS
+22 VAMADAIAHRGPDS
-36 EGYFNDGRTA
+36 EGYFEDGRAA

-104 VLHGFEQWGEGVLD
+104 VLHGFERWGAGVLD

-139 RDTFG
+139 RDAFG
-144 IKPLYYAV
+144 IKPLYYAA
-152 EGGRILFGSEIK
+152 EG
-164 GLLAHPHARR
+164 
-174 SLNERRL
+174 
-181 AHWLCMEYLPDEE
+181 D
-194 TLYAVE
+194 
-200 GGRILFGSEIKGL
+200 RILFGSEIKGL

-271 RFAPDAGRSLKESAE
+271 RFAPDAGRSLEESAE

-323 ARIMEARAFTIG
+323 ARIMEARTFTIG

-353 TGLPNEGRILGA
+353 TGLPNEGRILDA

-375 QYAMDEP
+375 Q
-382 LPYAMD
+382 YAMD

-448 LAAAARRLPEG
+448 LAAAARHLPEG

-479 LEYNFPWAEALDLLA
+479 LE
-494 PELGARCAAAP
+494 
-505 TPWELA
+505 
-511 APLFAEIEAD
+511 
-521 EITAMQTYNFPW
+521 YNFPW

-608 EVFALASTLPVSQ
+608 EVFALASTLPASQ

-639 LPQATAAMPKQ
+639 LPQATAAMHKQ

-658 WLRKDPWREQV
+658 WLQEEPWHSQV
-669 HEVLNSERARR
+669 REVLNSERARR

-709 CFLIWHEQYF
+709 CFLNWHEQYF

>member
-22 IAMADAIAHRGPDS
+22 VAMADAIAHRGPDS
-36 EGYFNDGRTA
+36 EGYFEDGRAA

-66 ENRSLVLVF
+66 ESRSLVLVF

-104 VLHGFEQWGEGVLD
+104 VLHGFERWGAGVLD

-139 RDTFG
+139 RDAFG
-144 IKPLYYAV
+144 IKPLYYAA
-152 EGGRILFGSEIK
+152 EG
-164 GLLAHPHARR
+164 
-174 SLNERRL
+174 
-181 AHWLCMEYLPDEE
+181 D
-194 TLYAVE
+194 
-200 GGRILFGSEIKGL
+200 RILFGSEIKGL

-271 RFAPDAGRSLKESAE
+271 RFAPDAGRSLEESAE

-323 ARIMEARAFTIG
+323 ARIMEARTFTIG

-365 EQFFASVPAV
+365 EQFFALVPAV
-375 QYAMDEP
+375 Q
-382 LPYAMD
+382 YAMD

-448 LAAAARRLPEG
+448 LAAAARHLPEG

-479 LEYNFPWAEALDLLA
+479 LE
-494 PELGARCAAAP
+494 
-505 TPWELA
+505 
-511 APLFAEIEAD
+511 
-521 EITAMQTYNFPW
+521 YNFPW

-608 EVFALASTLPVSQ
+608 EVFALASTLPASQ

-658 WLRKDPWREQV
+658 WLQEEPWHSQV
-669 HEVLNSERARR
+669 REVLNGERARR

-700 HMKKIWSAY
+700 LMKKIWSAY

>member
-194 TLYAVE
+194 TL
-200 GGRILFGSEIKGL
+200 
-213 LAHPHARRSLNERRL
+213 
-228 AHWLCMEYLPDEE
+228 
-241 TLFEGVRKLPAGHW
+241 FEGVRKLPAGHW

-271 RFAPDAGRSLKESAE
+271 RFAPDAGRSLEESAE

-375 QYAMDEP
+375 Q
-382 LPYAMD
+382 YAMD

-521 EITAMQTYNFPW
+521 EITAMQT
-533 AEALDLLAPELGAR
+533 
-547 CAAAPTPWELAAP
+547 
-560 LFAEIEADEITAM
+560 
-573 QTADILT
+573 ADILT

-608 EVFALASTLPVSQ
+608 EVFALASTLPAAQ

>member
-1 MCGFVGFIDE
+1 MCGFVGLLDD

-22 IAMADAIAHRGPDS
+22 VAMADAIAHRGPDS
-36 EGYFNDGRTA
+36 EGYFEDGRAA

-52 AIIDLAGANQPLYN
+52 AIIDLARANQPLYN

-104 VLHGFEQWGEGVLD
+104 VLHGFEQWGEAVLD

-139 RDTFG
+139 RDAFG
-144 IKPLYYAV
+144 IKPLY
-152 EGGRILFGSEIK
+152 
-164 GLLAHPHARR
+164 
-174 SLNERRL
+174 
-181 AHWLCMEYLPDEE
+181 
-194 TLYAVE
+194 YAVE

-323 ARIMEARAFTIG
+323 VRIMEARTFTIG

-353 TGLPNEGRILGA
+353 TGLPNEGRILDA

-375 QYAMDEP
+375 Q
-382 LPYAMD
+382 YAMD

-437 YMTVPAPARRA
+437 YMMVPAPARRA
-448 LAAAARRLPEG
+448 LAAAARHLPEG

-479 LEYNFPWAEALDLLA
+479 LE
-494 PELGARCAAAP
+494 
-505 TPWELA
+505 
-511 APLFAEIEAD
+511 
-521 EITAMQTYNFPW
+521 YNFPW

-608 EVFALASTLPVSQ
+608 EVFALASTLPASQ

-658 WLRKDPWREQV
+658 WLQEEPWHSQV
-669 HEVLNSERARR
+669 REVLNSERARR

-719 G
+719 S